1 MIRVLLNGRDHVLDA
16 GATIADAVQAAAGDA
31 ERWGIAVALDGEV
44 VPRGRWREIELCEG
58 QAVEVLEARQGG

>member
-1 MIRVLLNGRDHVLDA
+1 MRIVLNGREQELRD
-16 GATIADAVQAAAGDA
+16 GASIADAVQATAGDA

-44 VPRGRWREIELCEG
+44 VPRGRWSATALREG